1 MRSRSKNMP
10 ITVYHAITGRP
21 MSEGQT
27 IIMGGDNVN
36 GVCERV
42 RCFEQIERGEHVSGA
57 IAELIRA
64 DMDRW
69 KKVARREQA
78 LERVRRAEFPQ
89 YPSRMACLYASRTKG
104 SDYVG
109 EVLYGVGARRVR
121 GGAADGKRARVHG
134 EPMPTVSTAV
144 ATRRRTTSWRA
155 GTGAWRGRNGRCLR
169 RLSTARL
176 SLVRLWKAISRVN
189 WIEPRFLSFGT
200 RGAVL
205 LVCCGIAF

>member
-1 MRSRSKNMP
+1 MP

-42 RCFEQIERGEHVSGA
+42 RCFEQIERGEQVSGA
-57 IAELIRA
+57 IAELTRA

-89 YPSRMACLYASRTKG
+89 YPSRMACLYASRTK
-104 SDYVG
+104 
-109 EVLYGVGARRVR
+109 E
-121 GGAADGKRARVHG
+121 
-134 EPMPTVSTAV
+134 E
-144 ATRRRTTSWRA
+144 
-155 GTGAWRGRNGRCLR
+155 
-169 RLSTARL
+169 
-176 SLVRLWKAISRVN
+176 AI
-189 WIEPRFLSFGT
+189 T
-200 RGAVL
+200 
-205 LVCCGIAF
+205 

>member
-1 MRSRSKNMP
+1 MP

-42 RCFEQIERGEHVSGA
+42 RCFEQIERDEQVSGA

-78 LERVRRAEFPQ
+78 LERVRSFRNTRRAW
-89 YPSRMACLYASRTKG
+89 RACTHR
-104 SDYVG
+104 
-109 EVLYGVGARRVR
+109 ARRKKRLR
-121 GGAADGKRARVHG
+121 GRCSLWSRGA
-134 EPMPTVSTAV
+134 TC
-144 ATRRRTTSWRA
+144 TR
-155 GTGAWRGRNGRCLR
+155 WRG
-169 RLSTARL
+169 
-176 SLVRLWKAISRVN
+176 
-189 WIEPRFLSFGT
+189 
-200 RGAVL
+200 
-205 LVCCGIAF
+205 